1 MAWFYL
7 LFAGIL
13 EIAWAVSMKQS
24 EGFSRLGPSILTIV
38 LMTASFGLL
47 SLAMRTLPLSVAY
60 TAWTGIGAVGTFV
73 MGILLLGEHVT
84 LMRIT
89 AAVLIVTGVVIF
101 KISSSE

>member
-73 MGILLLGEHVT
+73 MGILLLGENVT
-84 LMRIT
+84 PMRIT